1 MLITLTIIN
10 WLLRLLDV
18 YSIILVI
25 YALMSWIPTLYG
37 TWFGRIIVKV
47 SRPYLS
53 LFENLPL
60 QFWGLDFSI
69 VIAFIVLKFM
79 IVQKSTEYLAWNVTL
94 LCIFFFIVVGITI
107 IASTSF
113 RLFAVSLLY
122 KFRKNN

>member
-37 TWFGRIIVKV
+37 TWFGRIIVKF

-69 VIAFIVLKFM
+69 VIAFIVLKF
-79 IVQKSTEYLAWNVTL
+79 IQR
-94 LCIFFFIVVGITI
+94 FIVIVFNGV
-107 IASTSF
+107 F
-113 RLFAVSLLY
+113 Y
-122 KFRKNN
+122 

>member
-69 VIAFIVLKFM
+69 VFAFIVLKF
-79 IVQKSTEYLAWNVTL
+79 IQR
-94 LCIFFFIVVGITI
+94 FIVIVFNGV
-107 IASTSF
+107 F
-113 RLFAVSLLY
+113 Y
-122 KFRKNN
+122 

>member
-69 VIAFIVLKFM
+69 VIAFIVLKF
-79 IVQKSTEYLAWNVTL
+79 IQ
-94 LCIFFFIVVGITI
+94 IFIVIVFNGV
-107 IASTSF
+107 F
-113 RLFAVSLLY
+113 Y
-122 KFRKNN
+122 

>member
-18 YSIILVI
+18 YSIILVF

-69 VIAFIVLKFM
+69 VIAFIVLKF
-79 IVQKSTEYLAWNVTL
+79 IQR
-94 LCIFFFIVVGITI
+94 FIVIVFNGV
-107 IASTSF
+107 F
-113 RLFAVSLLY
+113 Y
-122 KFRKNN
+122 

>member
-69 VIAFIVLKFM
+69 VIAFIVLKF
-79 IVQKSTEYLAWNVTL
+79 IQRFYCY
-94 LCIFFFIVVGITI
+94 CI
-107 IASTSF
+107 
-113 RLFAVSLLY
+113 
-122 KFRKNN
+122 

>member
-37 TWFGRIIVKV
+37 TWLGRIIVKV

-69 VIAFIVLKFM
+69 VIAFIVLKF
-79 IVQKSTEYLAWNVTL
+79 IQR
-94 LCIFFFIVVGITI
+94 FIVIVFNGV
-107 IASTSF
+107 F
-113 RLFAVSLLY
+113 Y
-122 KFRKNN
+122 

>member
-37 TWFGRIIVKV
+37 TWFGRIIIKV

-69 VIAFIVLKFM
+69 VIAFIVLKF
-79 IVQKSTEYLAWNVTL
+79 IQR
-94 LCIFFFIVVGITI
+94 FIVIVFNGV
-107 IASTSF
+107 F
-113 RLFAVSLLY
+113 Y
-122 KFRKNN
+122 

>member
-1 MLITLTIIN
+1 MLITLTMIN

-69 VIAFIVLKFM
+69 VIAFIVLKF
-79 IVQKSTEYLAWNVTL
+79 IQR
-94 LCIFFFIVVGITI
+94 FIVIVFNGV
-107 IASTSF
+107 F
-113 RLFAVSLLY
+113 Y
-122 KFRKNN
+122 

>member
-25 YALMSWIPTLYG
+25 YALMSWVPTLYG

-69 VIAFIVLKFM
+69 VIAFIVLKF
-79 IVQKSTEYLAWNVTL
+79 IQR
-94 LCIFFFIVVGITI
+94 FIVIVFNGV
-107 IASTSF
+107 F
-113 RLFAVSLLY
+113 Y
-122 KFRKNN
+122 

>member
-25 YALMSWIPTLYG
+25 YALMSWTPTLYG

-69 VIAFIVLKFM
+69 VIAFIVLKF
-79 IVQKSTEYLAWNVTL
+79 IQR
-94 LCIFFFIVVGITI
+94 FIVIVFNGV
-107 IASTSF
+107 F
-113 RLFAVSLLY
+113 Y
-122 KFRKNN
+122 

>member
-69 VIAFIVLKFM
+69 VIAFIVLKF
-79 IVQKSTEYLAWNVTL
+79 IQR
-94 LCIFFFIVVGITI
+94 FIVIVFNG
-107 IASTSF
+107 
-113 RLFAVSLLY
+113 V
-122 KFRKNN
+122 

>member
-18 YSIILVI
+18 YSIIIVI

-69 VIAFIVLKFM
+69 VIAFIVLKF
-79 IVQKSTEYLAWNVTL
+79 IQR
-94 LCIFFFIVVGITI
+94 FIVIVFNGV
-107 IASTSF
+107 F
-113 RLFAVSLLY
+113 Y
-122 KFRKNN
+122 

>member
-37 TWFGRIIVKV
+37 TWFGSIIVKV

-69 VIAFIVLKFM
+69 VIAFIVLKF
-79 IVQKSTEYLAWNVTL
+79 IQR
-94 LCIFFFIVVGITI
+94 FIVIVFNGV
-107 IASTSF
+107 F
-113 RLFAVSLLY
+113 Y
-122 KFRKNN
+122 

>member
-60 QFWGLDFSI
+60 RFWGLDFSI
-69 VIAFIVLKFM
+69 VIAFIVLKF
-79 IVQKSTEYLAWNVTL
+79 IQR
-94 LCIFFFIVVGITI
+94 FIVIVFNGV
-107 IASTSF
+107 F
-113 RLFAVSLLY
+113 Y
-122 KFRKNN
+122 

>member
-37 TWFGRIIVKV
+37 TCFGRIIVKV

-69 VIAFIVLKFM
+69 VIAFIVLKF
-79 IVQKSTEYLAWNVTL
+79 IQR
-94 LCIFFFIVVGITI
+94 FIVIVFNGV
-107 IASTSF
+107 F
-113 RLFAVSLLY
+113 Y
-122 KFRKNN
+122 

>member
-37 TWFGRIIVKV
+37 TWFGLIIVKV

-69 VIAFIVLKFM
+69 VIAFIVLKF
-79 IVQKSTEYLAWNVTL
+79 IQR
-94 LCIFFFIVVGITI
+94 FIVIVFNGV
-107 IASTSF
+107 F
-113 RLFAVSLLY
+113 Y
-122 KFRKNN
+122 

>member
-47 SRPYLS
+47 SRLYLS

-69 VIAFIVLKFM
+69 VIAFIVLKF
-79 IVQKSTEYLAWNVTL
+79 IQR
-94 LCIFFFIVVGITI
+94 FIVIVFNGV
-107 IASTSF
+107 F
-113 RLFAVSLLY
+113 Y
-122 KFRKNN
+122 

>member
-69 VIAFIVLKFM
+69 VIAFIVLKF
-79 IVQKSTEYLAWNVTL
+79 IQR
-94 LCIFFFIVVGITI
+94 FIVIV
-107 IASTSF
+107 F
-113 RLFAVSLLY
+113 NEVFY
-122 KFRKNN
+122 

>member
-69 VIAFIVLKFM
+69 VIAFIVLKF
-79 IVQKSTEYLAWNVTL
+79 IQRFIGSLST
-94 LCIFFFIVVGITI
+94 VVG
-107 IASTSF
+107 
-113 RLFAVSLLY
+113 R
-122 KFRKNN
+122 

>member
-1 MLITLTIIN
+1 MLITIIN

-69 VIAFIVLKFM
+69 VIAFIVLKF
-79 IVQKSTEYLAWNVTL
+79 IQR
-94 LCIFFFIVVGITI
+94 FIVIVFNGV
-107 IASTSF
+107 F
-113 RLFAVSLLY
+113 Y
-122 KFRKNN
+122 

>member
-1 MLITLTIIN
+1 MNISCL
-10 WLLRLLDV
+10 
-18 YSIILVI
+18 
-25 YALMSWIPTLYG
+25 
-37 TWFGRIIVKV
+37 
-47 SRPYLS
+47 
-53 LFENLPL
+53 
-60 QFWGLDFSI
+60 SI
-69 VIAFIVLKFM
+69 VIDLCKNYYIPIVFICVFSFIVLKFM

>member
-53 LFENLPL
+53 LFENSPL

-69 VIAFIVLKFM
+69 VIAFIVLKF
-79 IVQKSTEYLAWNVTL
+79 IQR
-94 LCIFFFIVVGITI
+94 FIVIVFNGV
-107 IASTSF
+107 F
-113 RLFAVSLLY
+113 Y
-122 KFRKNN
+122 

>member
-25 YALMSWIPTLYG
+25 YVLMSWIPTLYG

-69 VIAFIVLKFM
+69 VIAFIVLKF
-79 IVQKSTEYLAWNVTL
+79 IQR
-94 LCIFFFIVVGITI
+94 FIVIVFNGV
-107 IASTSF
+107 F
-113 RLFAVSLLY
+113 Y
-122 KFRKNN
+122 

>member
-69 VIAFIVLKFM
+69 VIAFIVLK
-79 IVQKSTEYLAWNVTL
+79 L
-94 LCIFFFIVVGITI
+94 
-107 IASTSF
+107 
-113 RLFAVSLLY
+113 SLIHI
-122 KFRKNN
+122 

>member
-53 LFENLPL
+53 LFEN
-60 QFWGLDFSI
+60 FSI
-69 VIAFIVLKFM
+69 VIAFIVLKF
-79 IVQKSTEYLAWNVTL
+79 IQR
-94 LCIFFFIVVGITI
+94 FIVIVFNGV
-107 IASTSF
+107 F
-113 RLFAVSLLY
+113 Y
-122 KFRKNN
+122 

>member
-1 MLITLTIIN
+1 MLITLTIID

-69 VIAFIVLKFM
+69 VIAFIVLKF
-79 IVQKSTEYLAWNVTL
+79 IQR
-94 LCIFFFIVVGITI
+94 FIVIVFNGV
-107 IASTSF
+107 F
-113 RLFAVSLLY
+113 Y
-122 KFRKNN
+122 

>member
-69 VIAFIVLKFM
+69 VIAFIVLKF
-79 IVQKSTEYLAWNVTL
+79 IQR
-94 LCIFFFIVVGITI
+94 FIVIVFNGV
-107 IASTSF
+107 F
-113 RLFAVSLLY
+113 Y
-122 KFRKNN
+122 

>member
-69 VIAFIVLKFM
+69 VIAFIVLKF
-79 IVQKSTEYLAWNVTL
+79 IQR
-94 LCIFFFIVVGITI
+94 FIVIV
-107 IASTSF
+107 F
-113 RLFAVSLLY
+113 
-122 KFRKNN
+122 N

>member
-18 YSIILVI
+18 YSIILVT

-69 VIAFIVLKFM
+69 VIAFIVLKF
-79 IVQKSTEYLAWNVTL
+79 IQR
-94 LCIFFFIVVGITI
+94 FIVIVFNGV
-107 IASTSF
+107 F
-113 RLFAVSLLY
+113 Y
-122 KFRKNN
+122 

>member
-69 VIAFIVLKFM
+69 VIAFIILKF
-79 IVQKSTEYLAWNVTL
+79 IQR
-94 LCIFFFIVVGITI
+94 FIVIVFNGV
-107 IASTSF
+107 F
-113 RLFAVSLLY
+113 Y
-122 KFRKNN
+122 

>member
-69 VIAFIVLKFM
+69 VIAFIVLKF
-79 IVQKSTEYLAWNVTL
+79 IQR
-94 LCIFFFIVVGITI
+94 FIVIVFNG
-107 IASTSF
+107 
-113 RLFAVSLLY
+113 
-122 KFRKNN
+122 

>member
-25 YALMSWIPTLYG
+25 YALMSWMPTLYG

-69 VIAFIVLKFM
+69 VIAFIVLKF
-79 IVQKSTEYLAWNVTL
+79 IQR
-94 LCIFFFIVVGITI
+94 FIVIVFNGV
-107 IASTSF
+107 F
-113 RLFAVSLLY
+113 Y
-122 KFRKNN
+122 

>member
-53 LFENLPL
+53 LFENLPI

-69 VIAFIVLKFM
+69 VIAFIVLKF
-79 IVQKSTEYLAWNVTL
+79 IQR
-94 LCIFFFIVVGITI
+94 FIVIVFNGV
-107 IASTSF
+107 F
-113 RLFAVSLLY
+113 Y
-122 KFRKNN
+122 